1 MRLRLCHILLLGLCC
16 LALPFAVWA
25 QDQPPEQVT
34 LGPFDSQGSVSMGYR
49 FTDIGGRE
57 QKFSELFNL
66 RQGFRV
72 TDFNLFGR
80 TEPGTNSFADS
91 FSVTASGLGGDPFP
105 GGQLTLRK
113 DKLYDLRINYR
124 QSYYY
129 WDRNDSVVVPAAPGV
144 SPSIARDLMT
154 SNHDWATVRRF
165 GSANLTVHAT
175 NNLRFLFE
183 YGRNSR
189 RGVNFTTRELD
200 YFGSPESWGGF
211 LRANP
216 YYVEAP
222 LYDHSQ
228 RFTGGFSYS
237 PKNWSFHYKLGYQM
251 FRQIMDWKNVD
262 SPQLTFESS
271 NSSRANEELNF
282 ARWSEAREL
291 KTPVSEFSFLGHP
304 HRRLDVRGGYIY
316 YRYKGP
322 DSMQAVFNGDARDES
337 GGFSHYGV
345 DFSSHANLT
354 EPNHVV
360 DAGTSVKI
368 TDWWNLHTDYRYSR
382 FTVDSVADFHSLVD
396 LTTEAD
402 GEDIFQWKSRTHQ
415 FDANLEFLPTRG
427 LILRPG
433 IRLMRRDIQVLED
446 GVIDDVRTKRI
457 NTVWPTLGAYY
468 QPTKKFSVRGDFQA
482 ITNGA
487 SYTRISPHTD
497 VGGRIVFRFKPTEKL
512 TVEDN
517 LVLRNRKFLETDFK
531 NNLHLNAIN
540 IAYDLNERFGIYGGF
555 SYDSWFAT
563 AGVTFLRGTQP
574 RDVVWRDQTVSRV
587 WTGGLV
593 VKPTKRLGFNF
604 SGNFVRTT
612 GAGEITGELPYFGP
626 MTWPLGTGSI
636 YYDFPKIGRF
646 SVDLQRTY
654 YIEEIIHGND
664 FQANLLSIR
673 WTRDF

>member
-1 MRLRLCHILLLGLCC
+1 MRLRFCRVLLLGLCC
-16 LALPFAVWA
+16 GALPLAVLA

-49 FTDIGGRE
+49 FTDIGGRQ

-80 TEPGTNSFADS
+80 TQPGASAFADS

-113 DKLYDLRINYR
+113 DKLYDLRVNYR

-154 SNHDWATVRRF
+154 SNHDFATVRRF
-165 GSANLTVHAT
+165 GSANLTVRAT
-175 NNLRFLFE
+175 NNLHFLFE
-183 YGRNSR
+183 YARNSR

-200 YFGSPESWGGF
+200 YFGSSSSWGSF
-211 LRANP
+211 LRASP
-216 YYVEAP
+216 FYVEAP
-222 LYDHSQ
+222 IYDHLQ

-237 PKNWSFHYKLGYQM
+237 PKNWNFHYKLGYQT
-251 FRQIMDWKNVD
+251 FRQIMDWQNVD
-262 SPQLTFESS
+262 SPELTFESS
-271 NSSRANEELNF
+271 NSSRANEALSF
-282 ARWSEAREL
+282 ARWFESREF

-304 HRRLDVRGGYIY
+304 HRRLDVRGGYIF

-322 DSMQAVFNGDARDES
+322 DSMQSVFNGDAPEGS
-337 GGFSHYGV
+337 GFAPYGV
-345 DFSSHANLT
+345 EFNSHADLT

-382 FTVDSVADFHSLVD
+382 FTVDSMANFHSVLD
-396 LTTEAD
+396 LATEAD
-402 GEDIFQWKSRTHQ
+402 GELAYQWKSRTHL

-482 ITNGA
+482 VTNGA

-497 VGGRIVFRFKPTEKL
+497 VGGRIIFRFKPTEKL

-517 LVLRNRKFLETDFK
+517 LVLRSRKFLETDFK
-531 NNLHLNAIN
+531 NNIHFNAIN
-540 IAYDLNERFGIYGGF
+540 IAYDLNDRFGVYGGF

-563 AGVTFLRGTQP
+563 AGVTFLRGTEP
-574 RDVVWRDQTVSRV
+574 RDVVWRDQTVNRV

-612 GAGEITGELPYFGP
+612 GAGEISGELPYFGP
-626 MTWPLGTGSI
+626 MTWPMGTGSI

-664 FQANLLSIR
+664 FQANWLSIR